1 MLRAGITVRFGVSG
15 ENDNGKRVIDF
26 CGERGLCRK
35 YLLQAQEC
43 ALVHHDGNEHDRSG
57 AGEERYAALC
67 ASCEGSDRNRAS
79 PCTSPCC
86 VKSSWWVHGLREER

>member
-57 AGEERYAALC
+57 AGEERYAAFC
-67 ASCEGSDRNRAS
+67 AGCKCSKTNRTWPLRLSCCA
-79 PCTSPCC
+79 
-86 VKSSWWVHGLREER
+86 VKS